1 MMLEKGGDDAGVEGS
16 EAWVYVSDCVSVGGG
31 V

>member
-16 EAWVYVSDCVSVGGG
+16 DAWVYISDSVAIGGG